1 MSHYLVLS
9 FVDVQGANAIAG
21 FTWGFPAITQFLG
34 FIHALERKSNE
45 QFLKEY
51 QLKTL
56 GCAVI
61 VNKTEQRVF
70 KNGQNL
76 EFFQSRNPPVLK
88 KNKDFNPSPPIIEE
102 GKMNMTVS
110 LIIEVEGNL
119 PTRSTEIMD
128 FEKKLIDLCY
138 TMRLA
143 GGVIQKINNLKL
155 ISSNI
160 MTDQRKVL
168 KTIKNL
174 VMPGFVLKDR
184 RDYLIEHYE
193 NLQKENE
200 DVELLDAWL
209 DFSALKYK
217 AEKIE
222 DNNSLKENK
231 AQWSYIPKPNKGY
244 LVPLMVGYKSISEL
258 YEAGEVEDVRDM
270 EVPSRFVEAVH
281 TIGEWLGAHRIQ
293 NIAEY
298 IWRYKYL
305 DDHWYLCQQE
315 KTSLIVN
322 TENQNDIFS
331 DDEELSLEQA
341 INLL

>member
-1 MSHYLVLS
+1 MIHYLVLS
-9 FVDVQGANAIAG
+9 FIDVQGANAIAG

-34 FIHALERKSNE
+34 FTHALERNWND
-45 QFLKEY
+45 QFSEVYKI
-51 QLKTL
+51 KAL
-56 GCAVI
+56 GCAV
-61 VNKTEQRVF
+61 VANATEQRVF
-70 KNGQNL
+70 KNRQNL
-76 EFFQSRNPPVLK
+76 EFLQSKRTPTFD
-88 KNKDFNPSPPIIEE
+88 KDKSSSPPIIEE

-293 NIAEY
+293 NIVEY
-298 IWRYKYL
+298 IWRYQYL